1 MRNLTLRFMLA
12 AAAVLVFAAPFSA
25 QTRRDS
31 KKKGHAQGA
40 SAQKDNSAAKP
51 TSCPMAAGATGA
63 AGDMM
68 KNMPMGD
75 MMKNMP
81 MGDMMKNMPMGD
93 MMKKMPMGGMM
104 GNQSSTPGD
113 KKP

>member
-1 MRNLTLRFMLA
+1 MRNLTLRLILA
-12 AAAVLVFAAPFSA
+12 AAAVLVFATPFSA
-25 QTRRDS
+25 KTPKNL
-31 KKKGHAQGA
+31 KKNGHGQGA

-51 TSCPMAAGATGA
+51 TSCPMATGA

-93 MMKKMPMGGMM
+93 MMKNMPMGDMMKNMPM
-104 GNQSSTPGD
+104 GNQPA
-113 KKP
+113 KK